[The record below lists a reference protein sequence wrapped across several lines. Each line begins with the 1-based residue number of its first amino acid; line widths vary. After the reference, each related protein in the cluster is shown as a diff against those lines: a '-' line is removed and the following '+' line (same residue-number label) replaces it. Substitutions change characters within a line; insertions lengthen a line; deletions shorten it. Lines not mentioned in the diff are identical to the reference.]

1 MIQIKISFKILSSQT
16 ANSTQWI
23 LYLLAR
29 NPNLQEELHAEL
41 QKVYGCDEVAQLP
54 LLRGVVKEALRL
66 YPTAPFLTRYLPQ
79 DNLIGGYHVPAGV
92 SIICWN
98 FNLNF
103 IILDRNATYWLPT
116 FSQYASYKYFCECQ
130 QTFFSI

>member
-1 MIQIKISFKILSSQT
+1 
-16 ANSTQWI
+16 
-23 LYLLAR
+23 LLAR

-41 QKVYGCDEVAQLP
+41 QKVHRSDEIVQLP

-92 SIICWN
+92 SII
-98 FNLNF
+98 
-103 IILDRNATYWLPT
+103 Y
-116 FSQYASYKYFCECQ
+116 
-130 QTFFSI
+130 

>member
-1 MIQIKISFKILSSQT
+1 LNSVTYDLFPQT

-41 QKVYGCDEVAQLP
+41 QETHMPDDVVELP
-54 LLRGVVKEALRL
+54 LLRGVVREALRL
-66 YPTAPFLTRYLPQ
+66 YPVAPFVTRYLPQ

-92 SIICWN
+92 STHRLCGLYFY
-98 FNLNF
+98 FNLYCF
-103 IILDRNATYWLPT
+103 T
-116 FSQYASYKYFCECQ
+116 
-130 QTFFSI
+130 